1 MAEPPQLLIRRDFP
15 RPSAAEMKPFEKAPT
30 GWVVDAQGR
39 RGALAHWVRPLSKAT
54 RFLGPALPVRSR
66 PVDNLAPY
74 AALKLAKPGDVLIV
88 AVDGSDSASVI
99 GDVLLGMARNA
110 GIVAAVTDGV
120 VRDIEGINQVGI
132 PMFARALSPNSPF
145 KDGPG
150 EVGTPIMIGGV
161 VVSPGDLLV
170 GDIDGVVAVPRQR
183 IAQVGAELAAIADK
197 EAQMEALVKQG
208 ARYPTWLDGVLAS
221 ERVRFIE

>member
-1 MAEPPQLLIRRDFP
+1 MAEPPQLMIRRDFP

-39 RGALAHWVRPLSKAT
+39 RGALAHWIRPLSKAT
-54 RFLGPALPVRSR
+54 RFLGPALTVRTR

-74 AALKLAKPGDVLIV
+74 AALKFAKPGDVLIV

-99 GDVLLGMARNA
+99 GDILLGMARNA

-150 EVGTPIMIGGV
+150 EVGAPIMIGGV
-161 VVSPGDLLV
+161 AIAPGDLLV
-170 GDIDGVVAVPRQR
+170 GDIDGVVAVPRAR
-183 IAQVGAELAAIADK
+183 VAQVGAELAAIADK
-197 EAQMEALVKQG
+197 EATMEALVKQG
-208 ARYPTWLDGVLAS
+208 ARYPAWLDAILES
-221 ERVRFIE
+221 ERVRFID